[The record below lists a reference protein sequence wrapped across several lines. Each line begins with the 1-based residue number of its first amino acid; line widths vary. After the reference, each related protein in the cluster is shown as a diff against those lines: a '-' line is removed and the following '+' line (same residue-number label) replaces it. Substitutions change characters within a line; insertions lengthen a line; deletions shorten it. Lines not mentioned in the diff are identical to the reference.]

1 MSALSLYN
9 RFNVDYLTLND
20 WTYDYARCQAI
31 M

>member
-9 RFNVDYLTLND
+9 RINVDYSTLAD